1 VTSTGELAS
10 RIGDEARGRHNIE
23 RLVSEVEFYTDD
35 WRNGADRLL
44 AYANGAS
51 DHARIELLQLV
62 ALWVALAGG
71 QDASEEV
78 VAHLAAAR
86 QCADAAGCPRCAT
99 ELRLAAADALAHV
112 GRQTE
117 SLQALAEWAHVQA
130 RPQARDRHVQGRIEA
145 LLQKPVAADLL
156 EAAAREAD
164 ERGFGLDAL
173 LTRIDLGAA
182 LAPCDRARAIGVLTA
197 VVESAEKQGA
207 RPLAEL
213 AEKRLRA
220 LGVRTWKRGS
230 GRGSPLTEREHAITR
245 LIAAGASNP
254 EIAQQLFLSRKTV
267 ERHVSNVLRKT
278 GSRNRAELAAKV
290 AELEVE
296 GAHR

>member
-1 VTSTGELAS
+1 
-10 RIGDEARGRHNIE
+10 
-23 RLVSEVEFYTDD
+23 
-35 WRNGADRLL
+35 
-44 AYANGAS
+44 
-51 DHARIELLQLV
+51 
-62 ALWVALAGG
+62 
-71 QDASEEV
+71 
-78 VAHLAAAR
+78 
-86 QCADAAGCPRCAT
+86 
-99 ELRLAAADALAHV
+99 
-112 GRQTE
+112 
-117 SLQALAEWAHVQA
+117 
-130 RPQARDRHVQGRIEA
+130 
-145 LLQKPVAADLL
+145 
-156 EAAAREAD
+156 
-164 ERGFGLDAL
+164 
-173 LTRIDLGAA
+173 
-182 LAPCDRARAIGVLTA
+182 LTA

-207 RPLAEL
+207 RTLAEL